1 MTRSSLCSRAAA
13 AALLLALVA
22 SACSDDSSGD
32 TASDGSGASTT
43 SSASDSPT
51 TGTGDVASPLEA
63 VAGTPSEPSGDASWP
78 SHGHDVGSQRWNGF
92 EDTIGVGEAP
102 DLGVAWQRDELQAV
116 TGTPAVVDGIVYVGD
131 WSGSVRALDAA
142 TGEERWVAE
151 IDGPPAGSPSVTDD
165 AVYVSSE
172 RTTYRLARDS
182 GEIEWSVEPNDH
194 DWTRLYAGPTVVDG
208 LVIQPVAGVQIAVP
222 QEDYDFRGNV
232 VALEEETGEEV
243 WRVYIS
249 EDDETSGAGGSV
261 WAGAS
266 ADPERSLVFVGTGN
280 TLEEPTAPLADSI
293 VAIDYTTGEIAWATQ
308 FTNPDVYN
316 MPGANGADGP
326 DSDVGST
333 PTLWSVGDRD
343 LVGAGDKA
351 GTFHALDRDTGEIL
365 WQTQLTPGS
374 RLGGVIGGS
383 AFADGRLFVA
393 SNVGDPEA
401 GVPTGTSTMFGLDAG
416 TGEILWQTDMELT
429 VFGPAAVANGVV
441 YQGTGAPAMNA
452 FDAETGELLWS
463 HEPPGQVGGGASVA
477 DGRLYWGYG
486 YWVIQAAEEQL
497 GGIIAFGLPD

>member
-1 MTRSSLCSRAAA
+1 MPRFRSSSRAAA
-13 AALLLALVA
+13 AVLLLVLVA
-22 SACSDDSSGD
+22 ACSDDSSGD
-32 TASDGSGASTT
+32 TASEGSAASTT
-43 SSASDSPT
+43 SSPTESTT
-51 TGTGDVASPLEA
+51 TGDGASPLEA
-63 VAGTPSEPSGDASWP
+63 TAGTESEPSGDAWWP
-78 SHGHDVGSQRWNGF
+78 GHGHDLGSQRWNGF
-92 EDTIGVGEAP
+92 EETIGVAQAP
-102 DLGVAWQRDELQAV
+102 DLAVAWQRDELRAV

-131 WSGSVRALDAA
+131 WTGAVRALDAT
-142 TGEERWVAE
+142 TGEEQWVAE
-151 IDGPPAGSPSVTDD
+151 IDGPPAGSPSVTAD

-172 RTTYRLARDS
+172 RTTYRLARDT
-182 GEIEWSVEPNDH
+182 GAIEWSVEPNDH
-194 DWTRLYAGPTVVDG
+194 DWTRLYAGPTVVED
-208 LVIQPVAGVQIAVP
+208 LIIQPVAGVQIAVP

-232 VALEEETGEEV
+232 VALDAATGDEV

-249 EDDETSGAGGSV
+249 QDDETSGAGGSV

-266 ADPERSLVFVGTGN
+266 ADVERSLVFVGTGN

-293 VAIDYTTGEIAWATQ
+293 VAIDYSTGEIAWSTQ

-383 AFADGRLFVA
+383 AYADGRLFVA
-393 SNVGDPEA
+393 SNVGDPAA
-401 GVPTGTSTMFGLDAG
+401 GVPTGTSTLFGLDAG

-452 FDAETGELLWS
+452 FDAETGELLWT
-463 HEPPGQVGGGASVA
+463 HEPPGQVGGGASIA
-477 DGRLYWGYG
+477 DGHLYWGYG
-486 YWVIQAAEEQL
+486 YWVIQPAEEQL
-497 GGIIAFGLPD
+497 GGIIAFGLPE